1 MDFVKSVDEIQ
12 LAITQNLCQQYRL
25 KETLCPDT
33 LVGNLFTTAAIDN
46 IDHNEKS
53 STSSSHFH
61 GTSISVF
68 QHYEKENITYNFS
81 KAEYEKE
88 KKNEVPLY
96 YNHIIPVNGVKI
108 LFLILTSNEYPKNI
122 TVNSV
127 HDSLEWLKLV
137 DDTNSKNTKSSGKSC
152 NWAAYYQQNIVKEL
166 QIPCSSVLLPLINE
180 SINSPAMVKDCMTF
194 IQKLV
199 HKVNPG

>member
-1 MDFVKSVDEIQ
+1 MRNPAHHLVIFMERASQCFNNTKRKI
-12 LAITQNLCQQYRL
+12 LPIIFL
-25 KETLCPDT
+25 KLNT
-33 LVGNLFTTAAIDN
+33 
-46 IDHNEKS
+46 K
-53 STSSSHFH
+53 
-61 GTSISVF
+61 
-68 QHYEKENITYNFS
+68 K
-81 KAEYEKE
+81 K
-88 KKNEVPLY
+88 KKNELPLY